1 VTGPNERSGPVR
13 GGRSETEPGQVGS
26 AQSSA
31 TLSHV
36 PAGVLGGPLGPC
48 ACDNLPDR
56 IDRREPPCDRHT
68 RRAVAYGNVQALER
82 RWRVLA
88 AVARYWRDEVAA

>member
-1 VTGPNERSGPVR
+1 MNTSNSRSGPGP
-13 GGRSETEPGQVGS
+13 GGRSETAGQAGS
-26 AQSSA
+26 PQSSA

-36 PAGVLGGPLGPC
+36 PGGVLGGPLGPC
-48 ACDNLPDR
+48 ACHDLPDR
-56 IDRREPPCDRHT
+56 IDRPEPPCDRHT
-68 RRAVAYGNVQALER
+68 RRTVARRDVQALER